1 MNRPLCLPLHAAGLA
16 GVLALAACGG
26 NAPPAEPVPAPTAVA
41 AIDTPPPQYPVELAC
56 AGIGGQVLLGVEVG
70 PAGTPTRIDLVRGSG
85 NDELDRLARESV
97 QGWKFRPATRGGQ
110 PVVVQQGAL
119 LAIIAALNRGT
130 GHAQRPVAEFFPGSH
145 AGCRDALDRR

>member
-1 MNRPLCLPLHAAGLA
+1 MNRAMHRPLCLPLHAAGLA

-26 NAPPAEPVPAPTAVA
+26 NAPPAQPVPAPTAVA

-97 QGWKFRPATRGGQ
+97 QGWKFRPATRGGK
-110 PVVVQQGAL
+110 
-119 LAIIAALNRGT
+119 
-130 GHAQRPVAEFFPGSH
+130 PVAQSIQVPVNFTVPAVRPDACF
-145 AGCRDALDRR
+145 ALDAGRAPAP